1 MQFYQIA
8 VSFSTI
14 HPAKA
19 ALTVRRTRLDCSLST
34 SPTLRSATRESEWC
48 ETSSPR
54 SRATI
59 YLWAAAVRSSPSRW
73 LSGARSTVSGAAGLM
88 VLRDSH
94 AQCDVGDGGDSRI
107 KLGNVAVVTT
117 TSGTWLQGG
126 YTARNPI
133 RPRRRCCMACK
144 RVSEFKVRDWQ
155 RPGAGC
161 EFRNLPNY
169 RAVKT
174 QRWHNFGIQEIHP
187 SMSTRRPSSW

>member
-8 VSFSTI
+8 ASFSTV

-19 ALTVRRTRLDCSLST
+19 ALTVRRTRLDCSLSR

-48 ETSSPR
+48 KTSSPR

-59 YLWAAAVRSSPSRW
+59 PLWAAAVRSSPSRW
-73 LSGARSTVSGAAGLM
+73 LAGARSTVSGAAGLM

-94 AQCDVGDGGDSRI
+94 ARCDVGDGGDSRI
-107 KLGNVAVVTT
+107 KLGNAAVVTT

-133 RPRRRCCMACK
+133 RPRRCCCMACK
-144 RVSEFKVRDWQ
+144 RVSEFKVLDRQ
-155 RPGAGC
+155 RLGAGC

-169 RAVKT
+169 RVMKT
-174 QRWHNFGIQEIHP
+174 PIWHSFGIKEIHP
-187 SMSTRRPSSW
+187 SMDRPPD